1 MKSFVRA
8 LKYSF
13 LILYRSS
20 KLLIVIYLM
29 LQLVCAMLPL
39 FSTYL
44 MRNILNYLTI
54 SKTGSVVT
62 YVFVYIVTLAFLQI
76 CLSAMNVCYDT
87 CLSKADLQYTTDLNE
102 RLTHCP
108 LSFID
113 TSEGKNLVD
122 EVRHLKFAVINFPNF
137 IVQTITF
144 LSAFIVAF
152 SAIAAFHFGFAVLF
166 IVLTIPGILFQFHF
180 RIKADILRRKTAPDV
195 RKFSYYRW
203 LLTDAWPAKDVRTYD
218 LTDPIKARYDEE
230 KDVYRTANKML
241 DKRRTAMAI
250 LSEIIMRSGEIVFSV
265 FAIIQALLGKIAIGD
280 MAMYISFALSV
291 TTSFQN
297 MMGTILF
304 GVVRSVQNMKYVFA
318 FQEYEYTKDTG
329 EKRKLNTFE
338 SLSFDNVYFKYPKT
352 DKYILSGASF
362 TLNRGDKLSLV
373 GINGSGKSTIIKLM
387 LGLYEIESGRILIN
401 DHPMSDYDIRDV
413 RKLFSALFQNFVQY
427 PLTLRENIALSD
439 LNAKDNDNGI
449 KTALIQSGVYDELQ
463 PKLENGLDSYMTRQ
477 FDDKG
482 TELSRGQWQKVAL
495 SRAYFKNA
503 PIVIFDEPSAALDA
517 EAEDRIFRNFEEIA
531 EGKTGIM
538 ISHRISAA
546 RMSNKII
553 VLDGGR
559 IIEQGMHDELV
570 AMNGFY
576 AKLYNIQKEKYTV
589 KEGQ

>member
-29 LQLVCAMLPL
+29 LQIVCAMLPL

-44 MRNILNYLTI
+44 MRNILNHLTI
-54 SKTGSVVT
+54 SKTGNVVT
-62 YVFVYIVTLAFLQI
+62 YVFVYIVVLAFLQI

-87 CLSKADLQYTTDLNE
+87 YLSKADLQYTTDLNE
-102 RLTHCP
+102 RLTQRP

-152 SAIAAFHFGFAVLF
+152 SALAAFHFGFAVLF

-180 RIKADILRRKTAPDV
+180 RKKADILRRKTAPDV

-318 FQEYEYTKDTG
+318 FQEYEDAKDTG

-401 DHPMSDYDIRDV
+401 DRPMSDYDIRDV
-413 RKLFSALFQNFVQY
+413 RKLFSVLFQNFVQY

-589 KEGQ
+589 KEDQ